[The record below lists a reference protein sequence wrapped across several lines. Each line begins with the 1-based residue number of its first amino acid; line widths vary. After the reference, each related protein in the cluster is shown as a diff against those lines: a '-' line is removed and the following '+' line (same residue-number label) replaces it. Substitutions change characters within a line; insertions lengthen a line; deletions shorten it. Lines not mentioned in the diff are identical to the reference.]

1 MTQSF
6 AERVSSLRVLATRPW
21 RSDPGFVSWVG
32 TGGAWAGARHQ
43 FEKRLVRQKGGGGE
57 LSDCVVLFWVNF
69 ISEGSGG
76 QGRTQ
81 AASS

>member
-1 MTQSF
+1 MTQDLF
-6 AERVSSLRVLATRPW
+6 RGW
-21 RSDPGFVSWVG
+21 GQ
-32 TGGAWAGARHQ
+32 AGRGRAPDINS
-43 FEKRLVRQKGGGGE
+43 KNVWCAKKGGGGE